1 MAAKNNPSGFSAVL
15 HCTICATLIKPTH
28 IISKVQGPDKTTMAA
43 KFMDTIHK
51 SQ

>member
-28 IISKVQGPDKTTMAA
+28 ILSKVQGPDENKGSKIYGYNT
-43 KFMDTIHK
+43 
-51 SQ
+51 